1 MTADLPDLSGYAVLV
16 TGASGGIG
24 AGIARRFAAAG
35 AVLVLGHRA
44 DCGPG
49 ARRAA
54 DLAVELTAA
63 GRRAVPAAADTTDA
77 EACAELVAVAEQRF
91 GRLDA
96 VVGCAG
102 VQPVV
107 ELSAM
112 TGADWRQVLD
122 VDLTGAFHTVQAAAA
137 AMRDTG
143 GSITLVASVEGSR
156 PAPGHA
162 HYASAKAGV
171 VMLARAAALEYGAAG
186 IRVNSVSPGLT
197 DRPGLADQWPDG
209 LRRWQ
214 QAAPLGR
221 VGAAAEIGD
230 ACVFLASPMAA
241 FITGHDLVVDGGM
254 SAVAGW

>member
-1 MTADLPDLSGYAVLV
+1 MTAGLPDLSGHVVLV

-24 AGIARRFAAAG
+24 AGIARRFAASG
-35 AVLVLGHRA
+35 AALVLGHRA
-44 DCGPG
+44 DTGTG
-49 ARRAA
+49 AVRAA
-54 DLAVELTAA
+54 GLAAELTAA
-63 GRRAVPAAADTTDA
+63 GGRALTAAADITDGA
-77 EACAELVAVAEQRF
+77 ACARLVALAGERF

-102 VQPVV
+102 VQSVV
-107 ELSAM
+107 ELSEMSDAEWQRVV
-112 TGADWRQVLD
+112 AAN
-122 VDLTGAFHTVQAAAA
+122 LTGAFHTVQAAAA
-137 AMRDTG
+137 TLRDTG
-143 GSITLVASVEGSR
+143 GSITMIASVEGRR
-156 PAPGHA
+156 PARGHA

-171 VMLARAAALEYGAAG
+171 IMLARAAAVEYGTAG
-186 IRVNSVSPGLT
+186 IRVNSVSPGLV
-197 DRPGLADQWPDG
+197 DRLGLADQWPDG